1 MNVIVFA
8 SGSGTNFEALME
20 KANQGLLD
28 VNIVGLVCDKEQAAV
43 RAKADLLNVPQRW
56 YNPKAY
62 PDKAAYE
69 ADILV
74 WLKELNV
81 EMIVL
86 SGYMRIVGKTLLD
99 AYPNAIVNL
108 HPALLPAFPGAHS
121 IQDAFDAKV
130 DHTGVTVHFIDDQ
143 IDQGQLIIQ
152 ERVDI
157 DPSWTL
163 DQLETAVH
171 AKEYDL
177 FYRGV
182 NLAAK
187 QIQQRESN
195 Q

>member
-1 MNVIVFA
+1 MNAIVFA
-8 SGSGTNFEALME
+8 SGSGTNFEALMD
-20 KANQGLLD
+20 KASQGLLD

-43 RAKADLLNVPQRW
+43 RAKADRLNVPQRW

-62 PDKAAYE
+62 EDKAAYE
-69 ADILV
+69 ADILE

-81 EMIVL
+81 DMIIL

-121 IQDAFDAKV
+121 IQDAFEAKV

-157 DPSWTL
+157 DPTWNL
-163 DQLETAVH
+163 EQLETAVH

-187 QIQQRESN
+187 QIQDRQ
-195 Q
+195 

>member
-1 MNVIVFA
+1 MNAIVFA

-20 KANQGLLD
+20 KSKEGLLD
-28 VNIVGLVCDKEQAAV
+28 VNIVGLVCDKENAAV
-43 RAKADLLNVPQRW
+43 RGKADRLGVPERW

-62 PDKAAYE
+62 ENKAGYE
-69 ADILV
+69 ADILT
-74 WLKELNV
+74 WLKELDV
-81 EMIVL
+81 EIIIL
-86 SGYMRIVGKTLLD
+86 SGYMRIVGKTLLE

-121 IQDAFDAKV
+121 IQDAYEAKV

-157 DPSWTL
+157 DPEWTL

-182 NLAAK
+182 NMAAK
-187 QIQQRESN
+187 QIEERK
-195 Q
+195 

>member
-1 MNVIVFA
+1 MNAIVFA
-8 SGSGTNFEALME
+8 SGSGTNFEALMD

-28 VNIVGLVCDKEQAAV
+28 VKIVGLVCDKEQAAV
-43 RAKADLLNVPQRW
+43 RAKAERLNVPQRW

-62 PDKAAYE
+62 TDKAAYE

-81 EMIVL
+81 DMIVL
-86 SGYMRIVGKTLLD
+86 SGYMRIVGKTLLE

-121 IQDAFDAKV
+121 IQDAFEAKV

-157 DPSWTL
+157 DPTWTL
-163 DQLETAVH
+163 EQLETAVH

-187 QIQQRESN
+187 QIQERESK
-195 Q
+195 

>member
-1 MNVIVFA
+1 MH
-8 SGSGTNFEALME
+8 LMQKWIIPE
-20 KANQGLLD
+20 
-28 VNIVGLVCDKEQAAV
+28 
-43 RAKADLLNVPQRW
+43 
-56 YNPKAY
+56 
-62 PDKAAYE
+62 
-69 ADILV
+69 
-74 WLKELNV
+74 
-81 EMIVL
+81 
-86 SGYMRIVGKTLLD
+86 S
-99 AYPNAIVNL
+99 
-108 HPALLPAFPGAHS
+108 
-121 IQDAFDAKV
+121 
-130 DHTGVTVHFIDDQ
+130 TVHFIDDQ

>member
-1 MNVIVFA
+1 MNAIVFA
-8 SGSGTNFEALME
+8 SGSGTNFEALMD

-28 VNIVGLVCDKEQAAV
+28 VKIVGLVCDKEQAAV
-43 RAKADLLNVPQRW
+43 RAKADRLNVPQRW

-62 PDKAAYE
+62 ADKAAYE

-81 EMIVL
+81 DMIIL
-86 SGYMRIVGKTLLD
+86 SGYMRIVGKTLLE

-121 IQDAFDAKV
+121 IQDAFEAKV

-157 DPSWTL
+157 DPTWTL
-163 DQLETAVH
+163 EQLETAVH

-187 QIQQRESN
+187 QIQERESK
-195 Q
+195 

>member
-1 MNVIVFA
+1 MNAIVFA
-8 SGSGTNFEALME
+8 SGSGTNFEALMD

-28 VNIVGLVCDKEQAAV
+28 VKIVGLVCDKEQAAV
-43 RAKADLLNVPQRW
+43 RAKADRLNVPQRW

-62 PDKAAYE
+62 ADKAAYE

-81 EMIVL
+81 DMIVL
-86 SGYMRIVGKTLLD
+86 SGYMRIVGKTLLE

-121 IQDAFDAKV
+121 IQDAFEAKV

-157 DPSWTL
+157 DPTWTL
-163 DQLETAVH
+163 EQLETAVH

-187 QIQQRESN
+187 QIQERESK
-195 Q
+195 

>member
-43 RAKADLLNVPQRW
+43 RAKADRLNVPQRW

-86 SGYMRIVGKTLLD
+86 SGYMRIVGKTLLE

>member
-1 MNVIVFA
+1 MNAIVFA
-8 SGSGTNFEALME
+8 SGSGTNFEALMD

-28 VNIVGLVCDKEQAAV
+28 VKIVGLVCDKEQAAV
-43 RAKADLLNVPQRW
+43 RAKAERLNVPQRW

-62 PDKAAYE
+62 TDKAAYE

-81 EMIVL
+81 DMIVL
-86 SGYMRIVGKTLLD
+86 SGYMRIVGKTLLE

-121 IQDAFDAKV
+121 IQDVFEAKV

-157 DPSWTL
+157 DPTWTL
-163 DQLETAVH
+163 EQLETAVH

-187 QIQQRESN
+187 QIQERESK
-195 Q
+195 